1 MQALKDRLIR
11 EAIEDIEAEL
21 TVRAFERQQ
30 YLAAIVNGFQP
41 SARALDM
48 ALPARLLQAATRIG
62 RGPLALA
69 PPNGQNGQADGK
81 PKELP
86 PPETAEPR
94 QEQAEVGAP
103 ATPLETAGTEGGAQ
117 AGAEETQAPEAS
129 GDTEELVRRIQQL
142 RAQEPPAAWAA
153 IAAELGLSDYAL
165 RKVRK
170 ENGLED

>member
-30 YLAAIVNGFQP
+30 YLAALVNGFRP
-41 SARALDM
+41 STRALDLS
-48 ALPARLLQAATRIG
+48 LPARLLQAASRIG
-62 RGPLALA
+62 RGSLELA
-69 PPNGQNGQADGK
+69 PPNGQTETENGLAEQEPKDG

-86 PPETAEPR
+86 PPEAEDAVTRPAAT
-94 QEQAEVGAP
+94 ESDAAEG
-103 ATPLETAGTEGGAQ
+103 LGNRE
-117 AGAEETQAPEAS
+117 AGASADAV
-129 GDTEELVRRIQQL
+129 GLVAKIREL

-153 IAAELGLSDYAL
+153 IGSELGLSDYAL

>member
-21 TVRAFERQQ
+21 TLRAFERQQ
-30 YLAAIVNGFQP
+30 YLAALVNGFRP
-41 SARALDM
+41 STRALDL
-48 ALPARLLQAATRIG
+48 ALPARLLQAAARIG

-69 PPNGQNGQADGK
+69 PPNGQAETENGLAEQEPKEG

-86 PPETAEPR
+86 PEAEGAVARPAATESDAAADLGNPE
-94 QEQAEVGAP
+94 
-103 ATPLETAGTEGGAQ
+103 
-117 AGAEETQAPEAS
+117 AGAATDAA
-129 GDTEELVRRIQQL
+129 GLVARIREL

-153 IAAELGLSDYAL
+153 IGSELGLSDYAL